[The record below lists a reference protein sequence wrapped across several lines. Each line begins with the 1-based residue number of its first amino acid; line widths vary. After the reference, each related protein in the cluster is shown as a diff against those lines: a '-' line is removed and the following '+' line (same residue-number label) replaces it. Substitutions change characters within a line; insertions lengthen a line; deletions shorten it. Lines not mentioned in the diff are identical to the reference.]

1 MDGTGRATGT
11 HVARPADGDP
21 ARGRATATGP
31 GPGGPAG
38 IGGTVAAGGMSV
50 ELPLWRA
57 ISYFRVLALGY
68 AVLRYLDS
76 YLDFVHPVAG
86 WIYMGALILWT
97 LATVRAFAGP
107 ERCTWT
113 VLGID
118 LTVAVTGVVMS
129 GMVDAPARIHHGSLT
144 LPTIWAAGTVLGF
157 AAKGGWR
164 PAAFAATVVGV
175 ANIFAHGGFTGDNV
189 HNIVLLMV
197 AGCAIGYV
205 IELAR
210 ASEAAL
216 TRALRV
222 ESATRERE
230 RLSRDIHDGVL
241 QVLAL
246 VQRRGSEPDAAAPA
260 GRGPDLAELGRLA
273 GEQERAL
280 RTLMTGGP
288 IPRQPQGDGPVE
300 PADLRTLLAPFAD
313 ERVTVSA
320 PGTPVL
326 LPGPVAAELAA
337 AVGAAVDNV
346 RRHAG
351 DAARAW
357 ILVEDEPRAVTVG
370 IRDDGPGF
378 PADRLGEA
386 ERAGRLGVS
395 QSIRGRLLDLGGT
408 AELYS
413 VPGEGVEVEL
423 VVPREGV

>member
-1 MDGTGRATGT
+1 MTDG
-11 HVARPADGDP
+11 
-21 ARGRATATGP
+21 
-31 GPGGPAG
+31 GGAG
-38 IGGTVAAGGMSV
+38 AVGGTVAAGGMSV

-57 ISYFRVLALGY
+57 ISYFRVLALIY
-68 AVLRYLDS
+68 ALLRYVNS
-76 YLDFVHPVAG
+76 YLHFLHPVAG
-86 WIYMGALILWT
+86 WIFLGALTLWT
-97 LATVRAFAGP
+97 LATVRAFANP
-107 ERCTWT
+107 QRCTWY
-113 VLGID
+113 VLGVD
-118 LTVAVTGVVMS
+118 LMLAVTGIVMS
-129 GMVDAPARIHHGSLT
+129 GLTDAPARISHGAPT
-144 LPTIWAAGTVLGF
+144 LPTIWAAGTVLGC

-164 PAAFAATVVGV
+164 PAAAAGSVIGV
-175 ANIFAHGGFTGDNV
+175 ANILGHGGPTGDNI

-210 ASEAAL
+210 ASEATL
-216 TRALRV
+216 TRALQV
-222 ESATRERE
+222 EAATRERE

-246 VQRRGSEPDAAAPA
+246 VQRRGAELGA
-260 GRGPDLAELGRLA
+260 GTAGSTGGGTGGGASFAELGRLA

-288 IPRQPQGDGPVE
+288 IPAQRLPE
-300 PADLRTLLAPFAD
+300 PDAAEPRDLTALLRPYAD
-313 ERVTVSA
+313 ERITLSA

-326 LPGPVAAELAA
+326 LPAPAAGELAA

-351 DAARAW
+351 EEAGAW
-357 ILVEDEPRAVTVG
+357 ILVEDEPEAVTVS

-378 PADRLGEA
+378 APGRLGEA

-413 VPGEGVEVEL
+413 APGEGVEVEL
-423 VVPREGV
+423 RVPRKANQ

>member
-1 MDGTGRATGT
+1 MTDDGGRAGA
-11 HVARPADGDP
+11 V
-21 ARGRATATGP
+21 
-31 GPGGPAG
+31 
-38 IGGTVAAGGMSV
+38 GGTVAVGGMSV
-50 ELPLWRA
+50 ELPLWKA
-57 ISYFRVLALGY
+57 ISYFRVLALCY
-68 AVLRYLDS
+68 ALLRYFNS
-76 YLDFVHPVAG
+76 YLHFLHPVAG
-86 WIYMGALILWT
+86 WIFLGALTLWT
-97 LATVRAFAGP
+97 LASTRAFANP
-107 ERCTWT
+107 QRCTWY
-113 VLGID
+113 VLGTD
-118 LTVAVTGVVMS
+118 LTLAVTGIVMS
-129 GMVDAPARIHHGSLT
+129 GLTDSPARISHGAPT

-164 PAAFAATVVGV
+164 PAAASGSLIGV
-175 ANIFAHGGFTGDNV
+175 ANILGHGGPTGDNI

-210 ASEAAL
+210 ASEATL
-216 TRALRV
+216 TRALQV
-222 ESATRERE
+222 EAATRERE

-246 VQRRGSEPDAAAPA
+246 VQRRGAEPGGGTA
-260 GRGPDLAELGRLA
+260 GGADFAELGRLA

-280 RTLMTGGP
+280 RALMTAGP
-288 IPRQPQGDGPVE
+288 LPRQRAARPDAAE
-300 PADLRTLLAPFAD
+300 PRDPDEPCDLTALLRPYAD
-313 ERVTVSA
+313 ERITLSA

-326 LPGPVAAELAA
+326 LPGPAAGELAA

-351 DAARAW
+351 ERAGAW
-357 ILVEDEPRAVTVG
+357 ILVEDEPEAVTVS

-378 PADRLGEA
+378 APGRLGEA

-423 VVPREGV
+423 RVPRKATP

>member
-1 MDGTGRATGT
+1 MTDGGRGAAA
-11 HVARPADGDP
+11 V
-21 ARGRATATGP
+21 
-31 GPGGPAG
+31 
-38 IGGTVAAGGMSV
+38 GGTVAAGGMSV

-57 ISYFRVLALGY
+57 ISYFRVLALAY
-68 AVLRYLDS
+68 ALLRYVNS
-76 YLDFVHPVAG
+76 YLHFLHPVAG
-86 WIYMGALILWT
+86 WIFLGALALWT
-97 LATVRAFAGP
+97 LATTRAFGNP
-107 ERCTWT
+107 ERCTWY
-113 VLGID
+113 VLGVD
-118 LTVAVTGVVMS
+118 LTLAVTGIVMS
-129 GMVDAPARIHHGSLT
+129 GVTDTPARINHGAPT

-164 PAAFAATVVGV
+164 PAAAAGSVIGV
-175 ANIFAHGGFTGDNV
+175 ANVLGHGGPTGDNL
-189 HNIVLLMV
+189 HNIVLLLV

-210 ASEAAL
+210 ASEATL
-216 TRALRV
+216 TRALQV
-222 ESATRERE
+222 EAATRERE

-246 VQRRGSEPDAAAPA
+246 VQRRGGEPGGAE
-260 GRGPDLAELGRLA
+260 GIAELGRLA

-280 RTLMTGGP
+280 RALMTGGP
-288 IPRQPQGDGPVE
+288 LPAQRAAAPDADEPR
-300 PADLRTLLAPFAD
+300 DLTALLRPYAD
-313 ERVTVSA
+313 ERITLSA

-326 LPGPVAAELAA
+326 LPGQAAGELAA

-351 DAARAW
+351 ERARAW
-357 ILVEDEPRAVTVG
+357 ILVEDEPEAVTVS

-378 PADRLGEA
+378 GPGRLGEA

-413 VPGEGVEVEL
+413 APGEGVEVEL
-423 VVPREGV
+423 RVPREGE

>member
-1 MDGTGRATGT
+1 MTDGSGRTGAGT
-11 HVARPADGDP
+11 AGGGTSVVPA
-21 ARGRATATGP
+21 ATGP
-31 GPGGPAG
+31 AG
-38 IGGTVAAGGMSV
+38 VGAAVAAGGMSV

-57 ISYFRVLALGY
+57 ISYFRLLALGY

-76 YLDFVHPVAG
+76 YLEFLHPVAG

-107 ERCTWT
+107 QRCTWY
-113 VLGID
+113 VLGTD

-129 GMVDAPARIHHGSLT
+129 GMVDSPDRIQRGALT
-144 LPTIWAAGTVLGF
+144 LPTIWAASTVLGF

-164 PAAFAATVVGV
+164 PAAFAGTLIGV
-175 ANIFAHGGFTGDNV
+175 ANIFSHGGFTGDNV

-210 ASEAAL
+210 ASEATL
-216 TRALRV
+216 TRALQV

-246 VQRRGSEPDAAAPA
+246 VQRRGGELEQA
-260 GRGPDLAELGRLA
+260 GPGAGFAELGRLA

-280 RTLMTGGP
+280 RALMTGGP
-288 IPRQPQGDGPVE
+288 LPHQREAGPAGS
-300 PADLRTLLAPFAD
+300 ADLRTLLAPYAG
-313 ERVTVSA
+313 ELVTVSA

-326 LPGPVAAELAA
+326 LPGPAAAEVAA
-337 AVGAAVDNV
+337 AVGAALDNV

-351 DAARAW
+351 PGARAW
-357 ILVEDEPRAVTVG
+357 ILLEDEPQAVTVS
-370 IRDDGPGF
+370 IRDDGSGF
-378 PADRLGEA
+378 PAGRLGEA

-395 QSIRGRLLDLGGT
+395 QSILGRLLDLGGS

-423 VVPREGV
+423 RVPREGA

>member
-1 MDGTGRATGT
+1 MTDGGRAGA
-11 HVARPADGDP
+11 ARP
-21 ARGRATATGP
+21 
-31 GPGGPAG
+31 
-38 IGGTVAAGGMSV
+38 GTVGAAVAAGGMSV

-57 ISYFRVLALGY
+57 ISSFRVLALCY
-68 AVLRYLDS
+68 ALLRYFDS
-76 YLDFVHPVAG
+76 YLAFLHPVAG
-86 WIYMGALILWT
+86 WIYLGALTLWT
-97 LATVRAFAGP
+97 LASTRAFSGP
-107 ERCTWT
+107 QRCTWY
-113 VLGID
+113 VLATD
-118 LTVAVTGVVMS
+118 LTLAVTGIVMS
-129 GMVDAPARIHHGSLT
+129 GMVDDPARISHGAPT

-157 AAKGGWR
+157 AGRGGWR
-164 PAAFAATVVGV
+164 WAAAAGSVIGV
-175 ANIFAHGGFTGDNV
+175 ANILGHGGATGDNL

-210 ASEAAL
+210 ASEATL
-216 TRALRV
+216 TRALQV
-222 ESATRERE
+222 EAATRERE

-246 VQRRGSEPDAAAPA
+246 VQRRGTGAPA
-260 GRGPDLAELGRLA
+260 GGDDLTELGRLA

-280 RTLMTGGP
+280 RALMSGGP
-288 IPRQPQGDGPVE
+288 LPEQRAPEQPQ
-300 PADLRTLLAPFAD
+300 DLRTLLTPHTD

-326 LPGPVAAELAA
+326 LPGRTAGELAA

-351 DAARAW
+351 PGARAW
-357 ILVEDEPRAVTVG
+357 ILVEDEPEAVTVSV
-370 IRDDGPGF
+370 RDDGPGF
-378 PADRLGEA
+378 APGRLGEA

-413 VPGEGVEVEL
+413 SPGEGVEVEL
-423 VVPREGV
+423 RVPRTASGAPAGLL

>member
-1 MDGTGRATGT
+1 MTDGNRTGSVGA
-11 HVARPADGDP
+11 A
-21 ARGRATATGP
+21 
-31 GPGGPAG
+31 
-38 IGGTVAAGGMSV
+38 VAAGGMSV

-57 ISYFRVLALGY
+57 ISFFRMLALCY
-68 AVLRYLDS
+68 AVLRYFNS
-76 YLDFVHPVAG
+76 YLDFLHPVAG
-86 WIYMGALILWT
+86 WIYLGALTLWT
-97 LATVRAFAGP
+97 LASTRAFAGP
-107 ERCTWT
+107 QRCTWY
-113 VLGID
+113 VLGTD
-118 LTVAVTGVVMS
+118 LTLVVTGIVMS
-129 GMVDAPARIHHGSLT
+129 GMTDDPARISHGAPT

-157 AAKGGWR
+157 AGRGGWR
-164 PAAFAATVVGV
+164 WAAAAGSVIGV
-175 ANIFAHGGFTGDNV
+175 ANILGHGGPTGDNI

-210 ASEAAL
+210 ASEATL
-216 TRALRV
+216 TRALQV
-222 ESATRERE
+222 EAANRERE

-246 VQRRGSEPDAAAPA
+246 VQRRGAEQGT
-260 GRGPDLAELGRLA
+260 GREADFAELGRLA

-280 RTLMTGGP
+280 RALMSGGP
-288 IPRQPQGDGPVE
+288 LPAQRAPLEPQ
-300 PADLRTLLAPFAD
+300 DLRTLLGPHTD
-313 ERVTVSA
+313 ERITLSA

-326 LPGPVAAELAA
+326 LPGPAAGELAA

-351 DAARAW
+351 PGARAW
-357 ILVEDEPRAVTVG
+357 ILLEDEPQAVTVS

-378 PADRLGEA
+378 APGRLGEA
-386 ERAGRLGVS
+386 EQAGRLGVS

-423 VVPREGV
+423 RVPRKVSDD

>member
-1 MDGTGRATGT
+1 M
-11 HVARPADGDP
+11 
-21 ARGRATATGP
+21 
-31 GPGGPAG
+31 GGA
-38 IGGTVAAGGMSV
+38 VAAGGMSV

-68 AVLRYLDS
+68 ALLRYLNS
-76 YLDFVHPVAG
+76 FHDFLHPVAG
-86 WIYMGALILWT
+86 WIYLGALTLWT
-97 LATVRAFAGP
+97 LATIRSFAGP
-107 ERCTWT
+107 QRCTWP
-113 VLGID
+113 VLGTD
-118 LTVAVTGVVMS
+118 LTLTMTGVVMS
-129 GMVDAPARIHHGSLT
+129 GLVDAPARIQAGAPT

-164 PAAFAATVVGV
+164 PAAFAGTLIGV
-175 ANIFAHGGFTGDNV
+175 ANIFGHGGFTGDNV

-216 TRALRV
+216 TRALQV

-246 VQRRGSEPDAAAPA
+246 VQRRGSEPEAA
-260 GRGPDLAELGRLA
+260 GPGGQLAELGRLA

-280 RTLMTGGP
+280 RALMAGGP
-288 IPRQPQGDGPVE
+288 LPRQRGGAEQE
-300 PADLRTLLAPFAD
+300 DLRALVTPYAG

-346 RRHAG
+346 HRHAG
-351 DAARAW
+351 PAARAW
-357 ILVEDEPRAVTVG
+357 ILVEDEPQAVTVS

-378 PADRLGEA
+378 AAGRLGEA
-386 ERAGRLGVS
+386 ERSGRLGVS

-423 VVPREGV
+423 RVPREGA

>member
-1 MDGTGRATGT
+1 
-11 HVARPADGDP
+11 
-21 ARGRATATGP
+21 
-31 GPGGPAG
+31 
-38 IGGTVAAGGMSV
+38 MSV

-57 ISYFRVLALGY
+57 ISSFRVLALGY
-68 AVLRYLDS
+68 ALLRYFDS
-76 YLDFVHPVAG
+76 YLEFLHPVAG
-86 WIYMGALILWT
+86 WIYLGALTLWT
-97 LATVRAFAGP
+97 LASTRAFSGP
-107 ERCTWT
+107 QRCTWY
-113 VLGID
+113 VLATD
-118 LTVAVTGVVMS
+118 LTLAVTGIVMS
-129 GMVDAPARIHHGSLT
+129 GLVDDPARISHGAPT

-157 AAKGGWR
+157 AGRGGWR
-164 PAAFAATVVGV
+164 WAAVAGSVIGV
-175 ANIFAHGGFTGDNV
+175 ANILGHGGATGDNL

-210 ASEAAL
+210 ASEATL
-216 TRALRV
+216 TRALQV
-222 ESATRERE
+222 EAATRERE

-246 VQRRGSEPDAAAPA
+246 VQRRGTEAPA
-260 GRGPDLAELGRLA
+260 AGGDLTELGRLA

-280 RTLMTGGP
+280 RALMSGGP
-288 IPRQPQGDGPVE
+288 LPEQRAPEQPQ
-300 PADLRTLLAPFAD
+300 DLRALLTPHTD

-326 LPGPVAAELAA
+326 LPGRTAGELAA

-351 DAARAW
+351 PGARAW
-357 ILVEDEPRAVTVG
+357 ILVEDEPEAVTVS

-378 PADRLGEA
+378 APGRLGEA

-413 VPGEGVEVEL
+413 APGEGVEVEL
-423 VVPREGV
+423 RVPRTASGAPAGLL

>member
-1 MDGTGRATGT
+1 MTDGSRTGA
-11 HVARPADGDP
+11 V
-21 ARGRATATGP
+21 
-31 GPGGPAG
+31 GGA
-38 IGGTVAAGGMSV
+38 VAAGGMSV

-57 ISYFRVLALGY
+57 ISFFRVLALCY

-76 YLDFVHPVAG
+76 YLEFLHPVAG
-86 WIYMGALILWT
+86 WIYLGALTLWT
-97 LATVRAFAGP
+97 LASTRAFAGP
-107 ERCTWT
+107 QRCTWY
-113 VLGID
+113 VLGTD
-118 LTVAVTGVVMS
+118 LTLVVTGIVMS
-129 GMVDAPARIHHGSLT
+129 GMIDDPARIGHGAPT

-157 AAKGGWR
+157 AGRGGWR
-164 PAAFAATVVGV
+164 WAAAAGSVIGV
-175 ANIFAHGGFTGDNV
+175 ANILGHGGPTGDNI

-210 ASEAAL
+210 ASEATL
-216 TRALRV
+216 TRALQV
-222 ESATRERE
+222 EAANRERE

-246 VQRRGSEPDAAAPA
+246 VQRRGGEQGP
-260 GRGPDLAELGRLA
+260 GRGADFAELGRLA

-280 RTLMTGGP
+280 RALMSGGP
-288 IPRQPQGDGPVE
+288 LPAQRASSEPQ
-300 PADLRTLLAPFAD
+300 DLRTLLGSYAD
-313 ERVTVSA
+313 ELITLSA

-326 LPGPVAAELAA
+326 LPGPAAGELAA

-351 DAARAW
+351 PGAHAW
-357 ILVEDEPRAVTVG
+357 ILLEDEPRAVTVS

-378 PADRLGEA
+378 PPGRLGEA

-423 VVPREGV
+423 RVPRKGSDD

>member
-1 MDGTGRATGT
+1 MTDDGGRAGA
-11 HVARPADGDP
+11 V
-21 ARGRATATGP
+21 
-31 GPGGPAG
+31 
-38 IGGTVAAGGMSV
+38 GGTLAAARMSV
-50 ELPLWRA
+50 ELPLWKA
-57 ISYFRVLALGY
+57 ISYFRVLALCY
-68 AVLRYLDS
+68 ALLRYFNS
-76 YLDFVHPVAG
+76 YLHFLHPVAG
-86 WIYMGALILWT
+86 WIFLGALTLWT
-97 LATVRAFAGP
+97 LASTRAFANP
-107 ERCTWT
+107 QRCTWY
-113 VLGID
+113 VLGTD
-118 LTVAVTGVVMS
+118 LTLAVTGIVMS
-129 GMVDAPARIHHGSLT
+129 GMTDSPARISHGAPT

-164 PAAFAATVVGV
+164 PAAASASVIGV
-175 ANIFAHGGFTGDNV
+175 ANILGHGGPTGDNI

-210 ASEAAL
+210 ASEATL
-216 TRALRV
+216 TRALQV
-222 ESATRERE
+222 EAATRERE

-246 VQRRGSEPDAAAPA
+246 VQRRGAEPG
-260 GRGPDLAELGRLA
+260 GRTGSGADLAELGRLA

-280 RTLMTGGP
+280 RALMTGGP
-288 IPRQPQGDGPVE
+288 LPDRHPTGSEAAEPPDPDAPR
-300 PADLRTLLAPFAD
+300 DLTVLLRPYAD
-313 ERVTVSA
+313 ERITLSA

-326 LPGPVAAELAA
+326 LPGQAAGELAA

-351 DAARAW
+351 ERARAW
-357 ILVEDEPRAVTVG
+357 ILVEDEPEAVTVG

-378 PADRLGEA
+378 APGRLGEA

-413 VPGEGVEVEL
+413 APGEGVEVEL
-423 VVPREGV
+423 RVPRKATP